1 MPIRVYNDLTQRK
14 EELVPLKEGKFGIY
28 LCGPTVYGPAH
39 VGNLRTFV
47 SFDMIRRY
55 LQYRGY
61 QVTFVQN
68 ITDIDDKMI
77 RGAVERGVTV
87 GELAKQFE
95 ELFIEDTKA
104 LGIEPADVYPR
115 ATEHIPE
122 IIDLIKT
129 LEARGLAYNIDGDVY
144 FEVPKFEAYGQL
156 VHQNLEELQA
166 GARVDVDERKRHPM
180 DFALWK
186 KQKPGEPA
194 WDSPWGPGRPGW
206 HIECSAMAMKY
217 LGETVDIHGGG
228 IDLVFPHHE
237 NEIAQS
243 TGATGQPFVR
253 YWMHGAFLN
262 FEGEKMS
269 KSLGN
274 IFTLGELKK
283 KFHPEVLRFFF
294 LSSHYRSPLNYSE
307 ELLRSAE
314 ASQERIYN
322 TLRNVKYLEEVSETA
337 ELTPT
342 EASFLERLDGCR
354 RRFLEAMDDDFNSA
368 EAIGILF
375 EITRD
380 VNAQIAGGA
389 SKALTRKIL
398 GLYRQF
404 GGQVLG
410 LFWRA
415 WEDETLD
422 AEIAELVEK
431 RQAARKAKNWAEADR
446 IRDELNSRGIVLED
460 TPRGVRWKRK

>member
-1 MPIRVYNDLTQRK
+1 MPIKVYNDLTQRK
-14 EELVPLKEGKFGIY
+14 EELIPLKARKLGMY

-55 LQYRGY
+55 LRYRGY
-61 QVTFVQN
+61 NVTFVQN
-68 ITDIDDKMI
+68 ITDIEDKMI
-77 RGAVERGVTV
+77 KGAAERGVTV
-87 GELAKQFE
+87 EELAEQFVR
-95 ELFIEDTKA
+95 LFFEDTKD
-104 LGIEPADVYPR
+104 LGIEPADFYPR

-129 LEARGLAYNIDGDVY
+129 LEARGLAYHIDGDVY

-166 GARVDVDERKRHPM
+166 GARVDVDERKRHPI

-194 WDSPWGPGRPGW
+194 WDSPWGRGRPGW
-206 HIECSAMAMKY
+206 HVECSAMAMKY

-243 TGATGQPFVR
+243 TGATGQPFAR

-283 KFHPEVLRFFF
+283 KFRPEVLRFFF

-307 ELLRSAE
+307 DLLRSAE
-314 ASQERIYN
+314 AGLERIYN
-322 TLRNVKYLEEVSETA
+322 TIRNVKHLEEVSDSVEPAPA
-337 ELTPT
+337 E
-342 EASFLERLDGCR
+342 AAFLEGLEGHR

-368 EAIGILF
+368 EAIGVLF
-375 EITRD
+375 EIARD

-389 SKALTRKIL
+389 SRALTRRVLEI
-398 GLYRQF
+398 YREL

-415 WEDETLD
+415 WDEDALD
-422 AEIAELVEK
+422 AEIADLVEK

-460 TPRGVRWKRK
+460 TPQGVRWKRK